1 MIKEMIPLLWRR
13 HSSWQG
19 RLVTLNPPSG
29 GIELPAGLQG
39 LSDLLPPGKM
49 HLLLEP
55 KPFQAA
61 PPAGDQALNQMKP
74 WGMFTTQTMHTV
86 GCKAL
91 WRLTISGHRIWTL
104 GGKAG
109 TQFLILSLFVTILQR
124 KIIYPKDKEMTI
136 SPGPAC
142 DVGCPHLGSKRCSF
156 PVLSLLLMLPSV
168 IPVSSPLPHCSCLL
182 PVALINTVT
191 KGHLGKKGFISS

>member
-1 MIKEMIPLLWRR
+1 MAA
-13 HSSWQG
+13 G
-19 RLVTLNPPSG
+19 REGVLARAGSQLVTLNPPSG
-29 GIELPAGLQG
+29 GIELTAGLQG
-39 LSDLLPPGKM
+39 LNVFLSDLLPPGKM

-61 PPAGDQALNQMKP
+61 PPGAGDQVLNQMKP

-86 GCKAL
+86 GCKAS

-104 GGKAG
+104 AGKAG

-124 KIIYPKDKEMTI
+124 KIIYSKDKEMTI

-142 DVGCPHLGSKRCSF
+142 NVGCPPLGRKRCSF
-156 PVLSLLLMLPSV
+156 PVLSSSSCFPQLFLCPPLCHTVLVCFLLL
-168 IPVSSPLPHCSCLL
+168 
-182 PVALINTVT
+182 
-191 KGHLGKKGFISS
+191 